1 MKTPSVA
8 VIACLLSPLL
18 AAAVAIPEST
28 ERADIEVRT
37 ADPARIENVENV
49 EKRADCWIRANWYNN
64 WPSGG
69 FRRYGVRLEAG
80 PDNRRRDLLNL
91 FCAILQGNG
100 KPNINNKACYSEPDG
115 SFKADIT
122 TFEGS
127 HGHDLYL
134 DFFQQNFNDWRGTT
148 NCDVDNRNM

>member
-1 MKTPSVA
+1 MKTPSAA
-8 VIACLLSPLL
+8 VIAILLSPFL
-18 AAAVAIPEST
+18 AAAVAIPESSDI
-28 ERADIEVRT
+28 ADIEVRS
-37 ADPARIENVENV
+37 ADVAQVDNV

-69 FRRYGVRLEAG
+69 FRRYGVRLDAG
-80 PDNRRRDLLNL
+80 PDSRRRDLLNI
-91 FCAILQGNG
+91 FCAILQGNN
-100 KPNINNKACYSEPDG
+100 KQNINNKACYAEPDG
-115 SFKADIT
+115 TFKADIT

-134 DFFQQNFNDWRGTT
+134 DFFQQNFNDWRGRT